1 MKRWQQ
7 ALRALARRPQFAIA
21 VVLILASG
29 IAANTAVF
37 SIVDAVLLKPLPYPD
52 PDRLVTVMEASSAA
66 RNQESLIAPPRLED
80 WNRMNR
86 TFDAIAGS
94 YAENVTDTSSEEPE
108 RLAGRRVSPRYFDVF
123 NTKTVIGR
131 TFTADEEV
139 FGGPPAAVIS
149 YDFWERRFHRDPG
162 TVGKR
167 LILKD
172 RPFTI
177 VGVMPKEFA
186 GSPIDLW
193 MPAALV
199 PFLMRQRDA
208 RFYGG
213 VGRMKPGVTIL
224 QAQADI
230 AHVQKQLGEQFPQTD
245 RDWSALVGDLK
256 EFRVGSHRRA
266 LFFVF
271 GAVGLLLL
279 IAVANVAALILAQ
292 LHRRERELAI
302 RNSIGGTRGQVIGA
316 VMREVWL
323 VCAAGVAAG
332 GALSTIILRLLSK
345 LTRSLPHSV
354 EFALDWRAF
363 VFAAAA
369 GTLAALV
376 CGLLPAIHVTRA
388 DLASILAHGGR
399 GVSGDRQNWQRV
411 LVTAQIALTLM
422 LLASTGL
429 MLRSYYNLARV
440 EVGFDPSQSVT
451 FHVGAAWDE
460 DRKRVGE
467 LQKDLLEKFQAL
479 PGVTAAGFAN
489 FLPASQATLRYQM
502 ELEGIARTE
511 ESGKINVGERSISGG
526 YLSAIGAPLLAG
538 TWCPELK
545 AIDTKSPKALVNR
558 RLVEMYANGR
568 NVVGRHFRFADFPPN
583 YPPIEI
589 VGVVGDVRED
599 SVSAAPVA
607 YVYWCIMPG
616 GWPDP
621 DYVVRTRGN
630 PRALLAQ
637 IRSVV
642 HDVEPTRAVFGAQPL
657 QNAIDASW
665 EQTRLNTEL
674 VTVFGAAAL
683 GLASIGL
690 YGLVTLI
697 VTSHRREIGIR
708 MALGAAPGRIV
719 NEVASGV
726 ARLLM
731 IGVAVGLVLTLVFQG
746 VLRTVVFEVSPT
758 DLVTLVCA
766 VLLIFATAGAAA
778 LVPARRAARIDP
790 ATVIG
795 TQL

>member
-52 PDRLVTVMEASSAA
+52 PDRLVTVMEASCTA

-279 IAVANVAALILAQ
+279 IAVTNVAALILAQ

-302 RNSIGGTRGQVIGA
+302 RNSIGGTRTQVIA
-316 VMREVWL
+316 SVMREVSL
-323 VCAAGVAAG
+323 ICVAGVTAG
-332 GALSTIILRLLSK
+332 CALSAVILRLLAN
-345 LTRSLPHSV
+345 LTTSLPRSV
-354 EFALDWRAF
+354 ELALDWRAF
-363 VFAAAA
+363 AFAAAA
-369 GTLAALV
+369 GTLAAFL

-388 DLASILAHGGR
+388 DLASILARGGR
-399 GVSGDRQNWQRV
+399 GVLGDRQNWQRV
-411 LVTAQIALTLM
+411 LVTAQIALTVL
-422 LLASTGL
+422 LLAGTGL

-440 EVGFDPSQSVT
+440 DVGFDPSNSIA

-460 DRKRVGE
+460 DRKRVGD
-467 LQKDLLEKFQAL
+467 LQKALIEKFQAL
-479 PGVTAAGFAN
+479 PGVTAAGFSN
-489 FLPASQATLRYQM
+489 FLPASQATLRYQI

-511 ESGKINVGERSISGG
+511 ESGKINVGERSIAGG
-526 YLSAIGAPLLAG
+526 YLSAIGAPVVAG
-538 TWCPELK
+538 TGCPELS
-545 AIDTKSPKALVNR
+545 AVDTKAPKALVNR
-558 RLVEMYANGR
+558 RLVEAFGNGR
-568 NVVGRHFRFADFPPN
+568 TMVGRHFRFGGSPPDA
-583 YPPIEI
+583 PPVEI

-599 SVSAAPVA
+599 SVNAAPVA
-607 YVYWCIMPG
+607 YVYRCIMPG

-642 HDVEPTRAVFGAQPL
+642 HEVEPTRAVFGARPL
-657 QNAIDASW
+657 QEAIDTSL
-665 EQTRLNTEL
+665 EQTRLNTQL

-690 YGLVTLI
+690 YGLVSLI
-697 VTSHRREIGIR
+697 VTSRRREIGIR
-708 MALGAAPGRIV
+708 MALGAAPRSIV
-719 NEVASGV
+719 YQVASGI
-726 ARLLM
+726 ARLLA
-731 IGVAVGLVLTLVFQG
+731 IGITVGLALTFASQG
-746 VLRTVVFEVSPT
+746 LLRSVVFEVSPT
-758 DLVTLVCA
+758 DLFTLLCA
-766 VLLIFATAGAAA
+766 VFLIFATAAAAA

-795 TQL
+795 DA

>member
-1 MKRWQQ
+1 MTIPSRSRHGRQETHPQRQ
-7 ALRALARRPQFAIA
+7 A
-21 VVLILASG
+21 
-29 IAANTAVF
+29 
-37 SIVDAVLLKPLPYPD
+37 
-52 PDRLVTVMEASSAA
+52 
-66 RNQESLIAPPRLED
+66 
-80 WNRMNR
+80 
-86 TFDAIAGS
+86 
-94 YAENVTDTSSEEPE
+94 
-108 RLAGRRVSPRYFDVF
+108 
-123 NTKTVIGR
+123 
-131 TFTADEEV
+131 
-139 FGGPPAAVIS
+139 
-149 YDFWERRFHRDPG
+149 FHDC
-162 TVGKR
+162 V
-167 LILKD
+167 
-172 RPFTI
+172 
-177 VGVMPKEFA
+177 
-186 GSPIDLW
+186 
-193 MPAALV
+193 
-199 PFLMRQRDA
+199 
-208 RFYGG
+208 
-213 VGRMKPGVTIL
+213 
-224 QAQADI
+224 
-230 AHVQKQLGEQFPQTD
+230 
-245 RDWSALVGDLK
+245 
-256 EFRVGSHRRA
+256 
-266 LFFVF
+266 
-271 GAVGLLLL
+271 
-279 IAVANVAALILAQ
+279 
-292 LHRRERELAI
+292 
-302 RNSIGGTRGQVIGA
+302 
-316 VMREVWL
+316 
-323 VCAAGVAAG
+323 
-332 GALSTIILRLLSK
+332 
-345 LTRSLPHSV
+345 
-354 EFALDWRAF
+354 
-363 VFAAAA
+363 
-369 GTLAALV
+369 
-376 CGLLPAIHVTRA
+376 
-388 DLASILAHGGR
+388 LAHGGR

-467 LQKDLLEKFQAL
+467 LQKDLIEKFQAL

-502 ELEGIARTE
+502 ELEGIARIE

-607 YVYWCIMPG
+607 YVYWCIMAG

-642 HDVEPTRAVFGAQPL
+642 HDAEPTRAVFGAQPL

-690 YGLVTLI
+690 YGLVTLT
-697 VTSHRREIGIR
+697 VTSHSREIGIR

-719 NEVASGV
+719 NEVASGI

-731 IGVAVGLVLTLVFQG
+731 IGIAVGIVLTLVFQG

>member
-108 RLAGRRVSPRYFDVF
+108 RLAGRLVSPRYFDVF

-230 AHVQKQLGEQFPQTD
+230 
-245 RDWSALVGDLK
+245 
-256 EFRVGSHRRA
+256 
-266 LFFVF
+266 
-271 GAVGLLLL
+271 
-279 IAVANVAALILAQ
+279 
-292 LHRRERELAI
+292 
-302 RNSIGGTRGQVIGA
+302 
-316 VMREVWL
+316 
-323 VCAAGVAAG
+323 
-332 GALSTIILRLLSK
+332 
-345 LTRSLPHSV
+345 
-354 EFALDWRAF
+354 
-363 VFAAAA
+363 
-369 GTLAALV
+369 
-376 CGLLPAIHVTRA
+376 
-388 DLASILAHGGR
+388 
-399 GVSGDRQNWQRV
+399 
-411 LVTAQIALTLM
+411 
-422 LLASTGL
+422 
-429 MLRSYYNLARV
+429 V

-467 LQKDLLEKFQAL
+467 LQKDLIEKFQAL
-479 PGVTAAGFAN
+479 PGVTAAGFTN

-545 AIDTKSPKALVNR
+545 AIDTKFPKALVNR

-674 VTVFGAAAL
+674 VAVFGAAAL

-726 ARLLM
+726 ARLLL